1 MDGFTALDC
10 GENMIRVDWGTREN
24 AAAIFETSSRGA
36 NRTASITAAAK
47 NPAKITLVRDIA
59 HDHEMQWARLPLVVT
74 ALLALFIGLY
84 DDLHTRLSRCSDGK
98 ICATKLRQ
106 LRNGGKASLPLGHAS
121 CALRRIR
128 GGERRVW
135 TRSATNSSEIT
146 ERKIKVALRHA
157 DDELDVLYGP
167 PPSPWA
173 AGRRGQDSGPT
184 AWQEAHKRADIRLT
198 EILHSD
204 EGWDIGLR
212 VVAKGPDDI
221 SSYPVDK
228 SNTEEPFRVLVGL
241 LWVVAGTPES
251 FVAVRT
257 LIARATAA
265 AAVRGTVDGAGIP
278 VLLEFAGLRT
288 GEGHDMAQPWRYRN
302 VTSSARGGS

>member
-1 MDGFTALDC
+1 
-10 GENMIRVDWGTREN
+10 
-24 AAAIFETSSRGA
+24 
-36 NRTASITAAAK
+36 
-47 NPAKITLVRDIA
+47 
-59 HDHEMQWARLPLVVT
+59 MQWARLPLVVT

-212 VVAKGPDDI
+212 LIHRESSKPPTESRVEFALYGAKALHHAVTNNFPTVTIRCNGNRVVAKGPDDI

-265 AAVRGTVDGAGIP
+265 AAVA
-278 VLLEFAGLRT
+278 LAE
-288 GEGHDMAQPWRYRN
+288 H
-302 VTSSARGGS
+302 